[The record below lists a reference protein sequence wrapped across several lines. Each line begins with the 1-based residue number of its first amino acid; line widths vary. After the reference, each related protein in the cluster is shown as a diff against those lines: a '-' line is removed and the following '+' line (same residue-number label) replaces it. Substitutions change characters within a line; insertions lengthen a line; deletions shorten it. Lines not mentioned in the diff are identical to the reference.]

1 MIHTFYLNS
10 IGTRPALRVGL
21 IIDDDRLSA
30 PLASVIEHLSA
41 CNFASIELVVKLF
54 KPAQRQGRF
63 STGNRAPESSIAPQI
78 SGQLLD
84 RYDNWDLARHPDEAE
99 QLAEKDCRPL
109 LGAVREVLIESS
121 QRPNGV
127 MQDAA
132 RANEIRSADLDV
144 LVALSLCVPDDEF
157 SKCAAFGLWTFQ
169 LGSTGS
175 TSRIAG
181 LDEIADNDPVTRLA
195 IHVSGG
201 RAGKRLA
208 IAEHLAPTVFSL
220 SRLRNLVGP
229 LHAASPLLLMKLQQ
243 LHGSGWEA
251 VLASAPNTRRHDAC
265 QTGRNGFATLGKAL
279 ARQTLNRLLM
289 RANLRPRPHA
299 GYWRT
304 ALRKRAPSPA
314 WEGSWSHFSWI
325 EPRNRFFADP
335 ILFERDGRTWLFVE
349 DFLFGEG
356 KAGISCGEVESDG
369 GVSNFTRVLT
379 RPYHLSFPFIFS
391 AGDEI
396 YMIPESRDAGR
407 IELYRAKEFPWEW
420 QLSRTLLEKAG
431 IDTVLHV
438 DLEGTH
444 YFFTSFQQ
452 NPNASPFLY
461 LFHSSS
467 LEEPWSLHPASPISL
482 DARYARNG
490 GAILPVDKDQVRVSQ
505 DATNRFG
512 SCSCLHFHRITRLN
526 QKEYAE
532 ELIGSRTPDW
542 GRLVIGTHTY
552 TRSSQW
558 EAIDG
563 YFAKRP
569 ADIL

>member
-1 MIHTFYLNS
+1 MIHTLHLNS
-10 IGTRPALRVGL
+10 LGTRPALRVGL
-21 IIDDDRLSA
+21 IIDGDRLSA

-41 CNFASIELVVKLF
+41 CNFATIELVVKLA
-54 KPAQRQGRF
+54 KPAHR
-63 STGNRAPESSIAPQI
+63 RAPGSSIAPQL
-78 SGQLLD
+78 SGRVID

-99 QLAEKDCRPL
+99 QLAEKDWRPL

-121 QRPNGV
+121 QRPNGL
-127 MQDAA
+127 MPDAA
-132 RANEIRSADLDV
+132 WVNEIRSADLDI
-144 LVALSLCVPDDEF
+144 LVALTLCEPDDEF
-157 SKCAAFGLWTFQ
+157 STYAAFGLWTFQ
-169 LGSTGS
+169 LGSTSS
-175 TSRIAG
+175 TSRIVG
-181 LDEIADNDPVTRLA
+181 LDEIADNDPVTRIA
-195 IHVSGG
+195 IHVTGG
-201 RAGKRLA
+201 RAGKRLP

-220 SRLRNLVGP
+220 SRLRNLVAP
-229 LHAASPLLLMKLQQ
+229 LHAASPLLLMKLHQ
-243 LHGSGWEA
+243 LHENGWEA
-251 VLASAPNTRRHDAC
+251 VLASAPTRRHDGGQA
-265 QTGRNGFATLGKAL
+265 GRNGFASLGKAL

-304 ALRKRAPSPA
+304 AVRKRAPSPA
-314 WEGSWSHFSWI
+314 WKGSWSHFSWI
-325 EPRNRFFADP
+325 GPRNHFFADP
-335 ILFERDGRTWLFVE
+335 ILIERDGRTWLFVE

-356 KAGISCGEVESDG
+356 RAVISCGEVEADG
-369 GVSNFTRVLT
+369 SVSGFTRVLT

-420 QLSRTLLEKAG
+420 QLSRTLLERPG

-438 DLEGTH
+438 DQDGTH

-461 LFHSSS
+461 VFHSSS
-467 LEEPWSLHPASPISL
+467 LEEPWRLHPASPISL

-505 DATNRFG
+505 DATNRYG
-512 SCSCLHFHRITRLN
+512 SRLHFHRITRLN
-526 QKEYAE
+526 AKEYAE

-542 GRLVIGTHTY
+542 GRSVIGTHTY